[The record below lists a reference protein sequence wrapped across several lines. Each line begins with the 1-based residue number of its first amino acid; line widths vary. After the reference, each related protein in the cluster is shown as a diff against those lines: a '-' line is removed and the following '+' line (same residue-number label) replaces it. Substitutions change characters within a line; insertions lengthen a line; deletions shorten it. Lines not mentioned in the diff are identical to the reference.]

1 MIDERIKQVWEQMMA
16 LLDDNKVSKSEAMFL
31 SDMLYSIAS
40 SKASENSN
48 LPASF
53 GEYIFFKKDYGFENI
68 PYLKS
73 RWGLDPSLIKD
84 DN

>member
-1 MIDERIKQVWEQMMA
+1 MG
-16 LLDDNKVSKSEAMFL
+16 LLDENRVSKSEAMFL
-31 SDMLYSIAS
+31 SDMLYSIS
-40 SKASENSN
+40 SMEEKGVPTSG
-48 LPASF
+48 L
-53 GEYIFFKKDYGFENI
+53 GEYLAFKKDYGFENI

>member
-1 MIDERIKQVWEQMMA
+1 MIDVRMKKVWEQMMG
-16 LLDDNKVSKSEAMFL
+16 LLDENKISKSEAMFL

-40 SKASENSN
+40 NDENINPPSG
-48 LPASF
+48 L
-53 GEYIFFKKDYGFENI
+53 GDYVFFKKDYGFENI